1 MRRKARRPASRR
13 RRRRA
18 RSVRFPRQKWR
29 TSDVAGGREDQTST
43 LEEGGETRGHEQLG
57 HEGRNRRRRTVCCA
71 QEHGGGI
78 WQADVHP
85 DLYNKYDADNSG
97 ELDQAELASLITD
110 LEMLKDLEPA
120 EVPVIIEE
128 YFKKADTNNDGK
140 VCFDE
145 FALFYMDVR
154 DVKKAGTS
162 HLAVKVPKKWRK
174 DEDLT
179 TLFVQHCS
187 FGKGNKTLEE
197 MDGAA
202 FAKMC
207 AAAGLLDEKL
217 TNTTVDLIFTKS
229 KEKGKRKLHYNEF
242 LEALALVASHKGYEF
257 DELVLIIV
265 EAGAPKLAAKPVGG
279 STGTRKT
286 SIPGMPSRSGPT
298 KPSQPK
304 KVGKVVKAPG
314 AGLKPVP
321 MQSAAGKNMT
331 VREMFDEYDPDRSG
345 DPRQNRVWKARRGA
359 AADKGI
365 EPHRRV
371 QGDRRALSQ
380 VRCQG

>member
-1 MRRKARRPASRR
+1 MSIR
-13 RRRRA
+13 
-18 RSVRFPRQKWR
+18 
-29 TSDVAGGREDQTST
+29 
-43 LEEGGETRGHEQLG
+43 
-57 HEGRNRRRRTVCCA
+57 
-71 QEHGGGI
+71 
-78 WQADVHP
+78 

-128 YFKKADTNNDGK
+128 YFKKADTNSDGK

-145 FALFYMDVR
+145 FALFYMDLR

-286 SIPGMPSRSGPT
+286 SIPGMPSGSGPT

-331 VREMFDEYDPDRSG
+331 VREMFDEYDPDRSESSTESSLESSS
-345 DPRQNRVWKARRGA
+345 R
-359 AADKGI
+359 
-365 EPHRRV
+365 
-371 QGDRRALSQ
+371 S
-380 VRCQG
+380 CS